1 MSNKISRADFL
12 KVSATGLA
20 AIAMG
25 ACASES
31 AAPVASAA
39 QSFKYGK
46 RLPVGVQMYS
56 VRTDLEKDFYGCLKQ
71 IADMGYH
78 GVEFF
83 GEYYGNSILQI
94 RKWCTEL
101 KLIPFS
107 NHIAYQDMIDNL
119 DQVIADCTLLG
130 CQYIVFPYMDEA
142 SRPSVN
148 AEQFK
153 KTVAN
158 LGEIGA
164 KLHEQGFQL
173 LYHNHDFEFF
183 ADIEGVPGYDYM
195 FKSNKPENLMPEMDT
210 CWVSYAG
217 KDPVEYLKKY
227 KNNIPVVHVKDYFLE
242 GKLKSAPYAL
252 IGISTDNSM
261 KDEGGSFEYRYL
273 GSGQNNIE
281 GILETAIANGAQWL
295 CVEQDEPQAG
305 LTRLEGIANSAKYLK
320 EQGLL

>member
-1 MSNKISRADFL
+1 MSNKMSRADFL

-20 AIAMG
+20 AVAMG
-25 ACASES
+25 ACAPAAPAAAPAAES
-31 AAPVASAA
+31 ASA
-39 QSFKYGK
+39 FKFSK
-46 RLPVGVQMYS
+46 RLPIGLQLYS
-56 VRTDLEKDFYGCLKQ
+56 IRTDLEKDFYGTLKKVSE
-71 IADMGYH
+71 MGYH
-78 GVEFF
+78 GVEFY

-107 NHIAYQDMIDNL
+107 NHIAYQSMIDNL

-142 SRPSVN
+142 SRPAIN
-148 AEQFK
+148 ADQYK
-153 KTVAN
+153 KTVAK
-158 LGEIGA
+158 LLEIGQKVYEA
-164 KLHEQGFQL
+164 GFQL

-183 ADIEGVPGYDYM
+183 CEIDGKVAYDLLYTTGDPK
-195 FKSNKPENLMPEMDT
+195 FLNPEMDT

-217 KDPVEYLKKY
+217 YDPVEYLKKY
-227 KNNIPVVHVKDYFLE
+227 ANRIPVVHVKDYKLE

-281 GILETAIANGAQWL
+281 GILATSIDNGAQWL
-295 CVEQDEPQAG
+295 CVE
-305 LTRLEGIANSAKYLK
+305 
-320 EQGLL
+320 